1 MRKGLLL
8 ILSILLPSL
17 LWAESISQ
25 ETALQKASSFLEKRQ
40 PASTRSK
47 KAELRLATASEDYF
61 IFNVGQKEG
70 FVIISGDDCA
80 PDIIGYADEGQID
93 PQNMPDNMRSW
104 LQGYADQISW
114 MKAHG
119 VKWQGSQSTTR
130 ALKPAISPL
139 LTCNWDQTAPYNNN
153 CPIFSDE
160 RTVTGCV
167 ATAMAQIMYYHKY
180 PSGATALIP
189 AYTTRTEQIAMSE
202 LPSTTFEWNN
212 MVDNYNGSYSDAQ
225 AAAVAKLML
234 YCGSAVK
241 MDYDI
246 SDNGGSGAYSNYVP
260 DALIN
265 YFGYDAGTNELS
277 RSDYSYLDWIDIIY
291 DELANNRPVFISGQS
306 TGGGHAFVC
315 DGFAE
320 DDFFHINWGWGG
332 SSNGSF
338 RISLLAPSEQGTGGS
353 STSDGYNLSQSIIVG
368 IRPDAGT
375 PKNSGLT
382 VKNLKVYDNSSTS
395 VVYNRSYVEGDFNPI
410 LTAEFWNYSIQNG
423 TYDFGLR
430 IKKGDTT
437 IKDIIWTGE
446 NGTAVQSNHA
456 TIPASYIPFGAN
468 YENGTYK
475 IVAISKLHSESEWT
489 ECIDADKY
497 YIEAIIDGTS
507 LTLNVV
513 APSASAAD
521 LEVTEVSYATGEY
534 PTIYVEEE
542 VTVKVKNNG
551 AGAFHGDITFAITWK
566 DSEQKQQ
573 TQGWGGRSV
582 DIDPGETKEVKI
594 KYTPTMS
601 GSFTAN
607 VYQGRFSG
615 TILYTNSLF
624 RINDSGTSSVD
635 LALSNLTYNND
646 GNNIYGNTL
655 KVSFDVKNNGS
666 ESYNYGFAAKLYHKT
681 TDTGGPLEKELTDNQ
696 ALAAGASTTLHFEFP
711 NLEYG
716 EKYFC
721 YVGYYDYS
729 KDAPFQRSGGYSFTI
744 THGFITYD
752 ADGKVTASA
761 PTASVTVPADAAV
774 VDLRGQTTITSI
786 TPNSNPNCIY
796 LLDAGATV
804 PSGISNN
811 IVKGATAASIS
822 LTDGYAF
829 YTPIDFTAE
838 AITYKRTITIGN
850 DGTGNGWT
858 TINLPFDVSTISA
871 ADKGTIDF
879 FHSKNDTGKSFW
891 VHNFSSDEGSKV
903 KFGYTDQIK
912 ANTPYLI
919 SVPGNTWGDSFDLR
933 DKELTFSGSNAA
945 IKASTKAV
953 VSGNN
958 YKFYGTYKQ
967 ESLTNSYILNAAGN
981 SFKHTSGTI
990 EAFRGYFAPSAILT
1004 SLPTSLSIGFGDDG
1018 STGIFNILNA
1028 PQKTS
1033 SAIYNLRGEK
1043 VGTTDDMP
1051 RLPKGIYIINGKKII
1066 K

>member
-80 PDIIGYADEGQID
+80 PDIIGYADKGQID

-119 VKWQGSQSTTR
+119 VKAESYKATTR
-130 ALKPAISPL
+130 APKSSISPL
-139 LTCNWDQTAPYNNN
+139 VASKWNQYSPYNDL
-153 CPIFSDE
+153 CPVSGTE

-167 ATAMAQIMYYHKY
+167 ATAMAQIMYYHKW
-180 PSGATALIP
+180 PTEASTAIP
-189 AYTTRTEQIAMSE
+189 AYTTGDLQIAMEALPAYTFNWSKMYPTYSGSE
-202 LPSTTFEWNN
+202 
-212 MVDNYNGSYSDAQ
+212 NGSE
-225 AAAVAKLML
+225 VAKLML
-234 YCGSAVK
+234 YCGQSVE
-241 MDYDI
+241 MNYNV
-246 SDNGGSGAYSNYVP
+246 SSTGGSGASSAAVVT
-260 DALIN
+260 ALKK
-265 YFGYDAGTNELS
+265 YFGYDGNARNLE
-277 RSDYSYLDWIDIIY
+277 RSNYSYTDWLDIVY
-291 DELANNRPVFISGQS
+291 DELSNRRPVLYAGQS

-315 DGFAE
+315 DGFDE
-320 DDFFHINWGWGG
+320 DDYFHINWGWGG
-332 SSNGSF
+332 TSDGYF
-338 RISLLAPSEQGTGGS
+338 RLSLLSPKDQGAGGS
-353 STSDGYNLSQSIIVG
+353 TTSDGYNMQQDICVG
-368 IRPDAGT
+368 IMPYAGTSPYEALTVENIKQPATSSFSRSSSSEDFVLVSVDAGIRNWGSKAAFDIGWGLYNGSNLLT
-375 PKNSGLT
+375 PIQISENVSLGTGYGYTDYK
-382 VKNLKVYDNSSTS
+382 
-395 VVYNRSYVEGDFNPI
+395 RSI
-410 LTAEFWNYSIQNG
+410 EFGAGIADG
-423 TYDFGLR
+423 TYQLKPISKVTSSDTWHPDFDSEVYY
-430 IKKGDTT
+430 ID
-437 IKDIIWTGE
+437 
-446 NGTAVQSNHA
+446 A
-456 TIPASYIPFGAN
+456 TISGN
-468 YENGTYK
+468 
-475 IVAISKLHSESEWT
+475 
-489 ECIDADKY
+489 
-497 YIEAIIDGTS
+497 S
-507 LTLNVV
+507 LTL
-513 APSASAAD
+513 AAHNAGTVNLTDVSISFDGD
-521 LEVTEVSYATGEY
+521 LVKGEAKDITISIKNTGDRD
-534 PTIYVEEE
+534 
-542 VTVKVKNNG
+542 
-551 AGAFHGDITFAITWK
+551 FHGDITLALMSNGTIK
-566 DSEQKQQ
+566 DKL
-573 TQGWGGRSV
+573 GGKSV
-582 DIDPGETKEVKI
+582 DITQGETKVFTLNI
-594 KYTPTMS
+594 TPKV
-601 GSFTAN
+601 A
-607 VYQGRFSG
+607 G
-615 TILYTNSLF
+615 TYDLTV
-624 RINDSGTSSVD
+624 INGVFKAEGAIASQSVTISEPATSSDVNLQLQD
-635 LALSNLTYNND
+635 LSTNID
-646 GNNIYGNTL
+646 GENIYGNTF
-655 KVSFDVKNNGS
+655 KISFKYKNNSS
-666 ESYNYGFAAKLYHKT
+666 EAYNNGISIRLCRITKWENDGGTIHYSYTYDK
-681 TDTGGPLEKELTDNQ
+681 EKNFSE
-696 ALAAGASTTLHFEFP
+696 AIASGETKSYSAEFEG
-711 NLEYG
+711 LEYDTR
-716 EKYFC
+716 YFVQ
-721 YVGYYDYS
+721 YGYYTYDS
-729 KDAPFQRSGGYSFTI
+729 SSQKVFNATRTDII
-744 THGFITYD
+744 TPAHGFITYD

-774 VDLRGQTTITSI
+774 VDLRGQTTVTGI

-804 PSGISNN
+804 PSGISTN

-850 DGTGNGWT
+850 DGAGNGWT

-912 ANTPYLI
+912 ANTPYLM
-919 SVPGNTWGDSFDLR
+919 SVPGDTWGASFDLR
-933 DKELTFSGSNAA
+933 DKELTFSGSYVPVQ
-945 IKASTKAV
+945 ASKKAV

-958 YKFYGTYKQ
+958 YKFYGTYRQ

-981 SFKHTSGTI
+981 SFEHTSGTI

-1018 STGIFNILNA
+1018 STGIFNILNV
-1028 PQKTS
+1028 PQKTN